1 MADVTLFIDKLLIT
15 DWLTCWLGPA
25 TTKSTN
31 PIFLTAPAPILED
44 LPPPTLYWMNRVLF
58 PFTVLPTIYYL
69 KHEGKS
75 NLYISDFLIKTSISI
90 LILVGVLATM
100 SYAVRYYSINTT
112 ILFSF
117 IVYIILSLLFIR
129 FIKINEPKG

>member
-1 MADVTLFIDKLLIT
+1 MNHYFCFYIKYYQFYMDKLFITFLIGG
-15 DWLTCWLGPA
+15 LVVSSVSYLSNFVSNYYA
-25 TTKSTN
+25 S
-31 PIFLTAPAPILED
+31 IL
-44 LPPPTLYWMNRVLF
+44 WAF

-117 IVYIILSLLFIR
+117 IVYIICLYYSFVLL
-129 FIKINEPKG
+129 KLMNQKDNKYTL

>member
-1 MADVTLFIDKLLIT
+1 MNHYFCFYIKYYQFYMDKLFITFLIGG
-15 DWLTCWLGPA
+15 LVVSSVSYLSNFVSNYYA
-25 TTKSTN
+25 S
-31 PIFLTAPAPILED
+31 IL
-44 LPPPTLYWMNRVLF
+44 WAF

-117 IVYIILSLLFIR
+117 VVYIILSLLFIR

>member
-1 MADVTLFIDKLLIT
+1 MNHYFCFYIKYYQFYMDKLFITFLIGG
-15 DWLTCWLGPA
+15 LVVSSVSYLSNFVSNYYA
-25 TTKSTN
+25 S
-31 PIFLTAPAPILED
+31 IL
-44 LPPPTLYWMNRVLF
+44 WAF

-75 NLYISDFLIKTSISI
+75 ILYISDFLIKTSISI

>member
-1 MADVTLFIDKLLIT
+1 MNHYFCFYIKYYQFYMDKLFITFLIGG
-15 DWLTCWLGPA
+15 LVVSSVSYLSNFVSNYYA
-25 TTKSTN
+25 S
-31 PIFLTAPAPILED
+31 IL
-44 LPPPTLYWMNRVLF
+44 WAF